1 MTDIERWLRRDLREL
16 TERVAP
22 GSIRPLRA
30 PAPRRRNRAV
40 RWLAP
45 VAAIAAVI
53 GVVAGVSL
61 AGRGSSKLPAAA
73 TSPEP
78 AGTMPRYYVN
88 VYLDYPRLSPPVQA
102 VTFAVVHD
110 SATGAALATVRVPT
124 LSGRYVVQKGPRIA
138 AAGDDRTFVITES
151 AQRPA
156 GPATANGPPTAFTN
170 VTRFY
175 LLRVAASGRSAR
187 LSALPFSIGNLTVN
201 GVALSA
207 DGRTL
212 AVAVQSC
219 QSSDRCTFTGIR
231 VISLATGAVTDWAA
245 PVPGAAWNL
254 SWAGDDYLAFQWQG
268 QTGRDEERLLAVA
281 GTTGGNL
288 LSATQIAPAATKP
301 APASTPTPRTG
312 SPGPIVQYGYGM
324 PALITGDGKVV
335 VTTAIQEIRG
345 SNGRDTL
352 IERIVE
358 LSAATGKLLT
368 VLYTTT
374 GHDAI
379 AGPGTYPGC
388 SVVSLGP
395 TGVQPLVGCS
405 PAGGS
410 FTFGRFFVLGRVEN
424 GKLTALPGGASAT
437 GPVPG
442 QGSVAW

>member
-1 MTDIERWLRRDLREL
+1 VTDIEQRLRRDLKEV

-22 GSIRPLRA
+22 GSVRPLRT
-30 PAPRRRNRAV
+30 PAPRRSALAV

-45 VAAIAAVI
+45 VAAMVAVL

-61 AGRGSSKLPAAA
+61 AGRGSSDLPAPA

-88 VYLDYPRLSPPVQA
+88 VYQTYAGPSPLHA
-102 VTFAVVHD
+102 VTLAVVHD
-110 SATGAALATVRVPT
+110 SATGAVLATVHVPT
-124 LSGRYVVQKGPRIA
+124 LSGWNGDQEGPRVT
-138 AAGDDRTFVITES
+138 AAGDDRTFVITET
-151 AQRPA
+151 AQRATGPA
-156 GPATANGPPTAFTN
+156 GANGLPSAFSN

-175 LLRVAASGRSAR
+175 RLRVAAGGRSAR
-187 LSALPFSIGNLTVN
+187 LSAMPVSIGSLTLD

-207 DGRTL
+207 DGGKL
-212 AVAVQSC
+212 AVAAQSC

-231 VISLATGAVTDWAA
+231 VITLATGATVDWAA
-245 PVPGAAWNL
+245 PVPGAVWDL
-254 SWAGDDYLAFQWQG
+254 SWAGDDHLAFQWQD
-268 QTGRDEERLLAVA
+268 QSGRDDNRLLDVA

-288 LSATQIAPAATKP
+288 LAAPQIAPPSTAP

-324 PALITGDGKVV
+324 PALITGDGKAVI
-335 VTTAIQEIRG
+335 TTAIQTAHG
-345 SNGRDTL
+345 GNGRNTVT
-352 IERIVE
+352 ERIVE
-358 LSAATGKLLT
+358 LSAATGKLLK

-374 GHDAI
+374 GHDVL

-395 TGVQPLVGCS
+395 TGVQPLVACS
-405 PAGGS
+405 PAGGRFS
-410 FTFGRFFVLGRVEN
+410 FGKWFVLGRVEN
-424 GKLTALPGGASAT
+424 GKLTALPGSASTTGA
-437 GPVPG
+437 VPG